1 MSLYTHIHESHDSL
15 EDFMIFFFFE
25 LLFFQGCNECTSY
38 VLNDLKNGAEL

>member
-15 EDFMIFFFFE
+15 EVFMIFFFK

-38 VLNDLKNGAEL
+38 VLDDLKKGAEL